1 MLNES
6 VIAISVRKLEEMK
19 DQLIEDAWNDN
30 DVDAESI
37 QAYLEDY
44 TTMIID
50 NALKE
55 D

>member
-1 MLNES
+1 MISER
-6 VIAISVRKLEEMK
+6 VIAISEKKLEEMK
-19 DQLIEDAWNDN
+19 SQLIDEAWD
-30 DVDAESI
+30 DDYVDAESV